1 MNPTKSKDTN
11 SKKKPI
17 NMLKRFIKSP
27 DLLLKIALTLGGG
40 ITAVG
45 LTVKTASS
53 GLPGTRPLT
62 LATILIIGPLALA
75 WIPRI
80 SSLWRALG
88 ATALACLGIYLRA
101 STEPMARVL
110 PYVAHSGLGLISF
123 RTIYLLGFA
132 VVVAFLPAA
141 ISPKT
146 RRRWIYQTLTVLGC
160 LAVLAFWLFP
170 RGFYASTLKCPDR
183 DNLKTPD
190 YNAILPAYRDG
201 DLRYCEWPVTIEE
214 GAPLFSLPA
223 IIEDQKTRVELAHG
237 SAQSDDRRNR
247 RWKRITPKKYDEY
260 FTSRSFIR
268 SLEKTF
274 VSLATSMRAAL
285 VLLFAF
291 LLWPV
296 FRREESK
303 KIFPAIAHTS
313 LGIGAFTIPIMNLT
327 LFAFFFFSGLPEAIG
342 VAWRG
347 NIAISLGT
355 ILAFALAFIA
365 GRTLKHATSSP
376 KDQDQPHAA
385 QKTA

>member
-1 MNPTKSKDTN
+1 MNPTKTKDTN
-11 SKKKPI
+11 SKKKPVNI
-17 NMLKRFIKSP
+17 LKRLIKNP
-27 DLLLKIALTLGGG
+27 DLLLKIVLTLVGG
-40 ITAVG
+40 ITAGG
-45 LTVKTASS
+45 LALKTASS
-53 GLPGTRPLT
+53 GLPSLKPLT
-62 LATILIIGPLALA
+62 LTTILIIGPLALA

-88 ATALACLGIYLRA
+88 AAALACLGIYLRA
-101 STEPMARVL
+101 STEPLAHVL

-132 VVVAFLPAA
+132 VVVASLPSA

-183 DNLKTPD
+183 DTLKTPD

-223 IIEDQKTRVELAHG
+223 IIEDQNTRVELAHG
-237 SAQSDDRRNR
+237 SSQSDDRRKR
-247 RWKRITPKKYDEY
+247 RWKRISPKKYDEN

-296 FRREESK
+296 FRREEPPK
-303 KIFPAIAHTS
+303 PLFAITHTG
-313 LGIGAFTIPIMNLT
+313 LGIGAFIIPIMNLT
-327 LFAFFFFSGLPEAIG
+327 LFAFFFFSELPEAIG

-355 ILAFALAFIA
+355 ILAFALAFVA
-365 GRTLKHATSSP
+365 GRTLKHATSSREG
-376 KDQDQPHAA
+376 QEQPLPS
-385 QKTA
+385 QKNT